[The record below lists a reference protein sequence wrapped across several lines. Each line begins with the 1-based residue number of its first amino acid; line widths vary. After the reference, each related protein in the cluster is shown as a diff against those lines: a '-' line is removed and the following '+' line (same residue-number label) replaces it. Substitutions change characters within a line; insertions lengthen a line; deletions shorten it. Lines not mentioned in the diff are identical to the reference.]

1 MPAISVLLPVRDA
14 GPYLAPALASLW
26 RQSEADF
33 EVIAVDDGSRDGSG
47 ERLERAAR
55 LEPRLRVLHT
65 PARGLPAALNLALA
79 HARGPLIARQDA
91 DDLSHRDRLALERAY
106 LEAHPES
113 GLVGCRVRLF
123 PARVVRAGM
132 RRWAMWHNALVD
144 HEAMAREAFIDSP
157 LAHGTVLIRREWLD
171 RARGWAEHGWAE
183 DLDLWLRLLEAGAR
197 FAKLP
202 RTLYGWRQHD
212 ANATRRD
219 PRYARERFVALKS
232 AAPAR
237 GPLRGASEVT
247 LIGTGRSLS
256 EWSAA
261 LARAG
266 LSSRAITAAH
276 PSHLYRLDPRAIL
289 AAHPARLARLEPP
302 PPALLVFGA
311 EPARARWRAALA
323 AWGCHE
329 GPEFIFVA

>member
-183 DLDLWLRLLEAGAR
+183 DLDLWLRLIQAGGR
-197 FAKLP
+197 LAKLP
-202 RTLYGWRQHD
+202 RVLYAWRQHPGSS
-212 ANATRRD
+212 TRRD
-219 PRYARERFVALKS
+219 PRYTRARFLALRL
-232 AAPAR
+232 AALRCGLLAGTAR
-237 GPLRGASEVT
+237 AT
-247 LIGTGRSLS
+247 LIGTGRSFT
-256 EWSAA
+256 EWREA
-261 LARAG
+261 LDHARVQIQ
-266 LSSRAITAAH
+266 AIEAK
-276 PSHLYRLDPRAIL
+276 R
-289 AAHPARLARLEPP
+289 PAPGACHALRPP
-302 PPALLVFGA
+302 IVLVYGA
-311 EPARARWRAALA
+311 SPARARWRAALA
-323 AWGCHE
+323 GRGLRE
-329 GPEFIFVA
+329 GRNFVFVA